1 MEIPCCGHEGL
12 FTANPTSSS
21 SMSCSAA
28 NYCEYSLS
36 VELKCLDCSQK
47 SLLPS
52 YRPSCCLLGPVAVI
66 LVGTVLSCVLCC
78 LWHRVVFCTVLSS
91 VLCCPVC
98 RVCVPRCPL
107 GRVVLC
113 IVMSFAL
120 RCLLYRVVLCTML
133 SFGPRCPVCRF
144 VLWTVLF
151 SIPRCQSLCGC
162 GEYPRRRKVW
172 MVNVAYF
179 QSYQWNKSQ

>member
-12 FTANPTSSS
+12 FIANPSSTS

-28 NYCEYSLS
+28 YYCEYSLS

-52 YRPSCCLLGPVAVI
+52 YRPSCCLPGPAGVI
-66 LVGTVLSCVLCC
+66 LFGTVLSCVLCC

-98 RVCVPRCPL
+98 RVCVPRCCPL
-107 GRVVLC
+107 YCDVLC
-113 IVMSFAL
+113 TVLSFVP
-120 RCLLYRVVLCTML
+120 RCLLYHVVLWTALSCMPLCPPDRVVLYSAL
-133 SFGPRCPVCRF
+133 SVLVWVQGVPTKEKGVNGKCCIFPVI
-144 VLWTVLF
+144 
-151 SIPRCQSLCGC
+151 SM
-162 GEYPRRRKVW
+162 K
-172 MVNVAYF
+172 
-179 QSYQWNKSQ
+179 